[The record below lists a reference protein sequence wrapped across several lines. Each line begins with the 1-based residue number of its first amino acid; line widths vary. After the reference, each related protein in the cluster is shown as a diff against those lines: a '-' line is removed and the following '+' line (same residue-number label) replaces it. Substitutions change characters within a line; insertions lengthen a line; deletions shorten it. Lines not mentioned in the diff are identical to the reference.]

1 MNSRAIR
8 NVGQN
13 TENFGNLLFPLPVQ
27 EKTLIR
33 KLEKLTYKLN
43 AAETAITFNTTCI
56 NEGLLPK

>member
-43 AAETAITFNTTCI
+43 AAIRYIDIRYKSSF
-56 NEGLLPK
+56 